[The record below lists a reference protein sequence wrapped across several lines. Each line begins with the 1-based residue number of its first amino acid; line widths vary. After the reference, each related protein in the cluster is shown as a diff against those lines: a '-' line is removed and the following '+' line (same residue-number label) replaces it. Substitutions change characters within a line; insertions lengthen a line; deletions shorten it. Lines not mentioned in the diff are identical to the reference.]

1 MSRSA
6 CISFT
11 LYKIILYQFP
21 YPCILQEEL
30 ALLNK
35 RRAEREAE
43 MLLREEEDARLA
55 RLAESA
61 LMQDWVDREDDFHLE
76 QARRRAGI
84 RMRENRAKAI
94 DFLAI
99 NLRFARPY
107 GEEEEEGVM
116 GKGGSGGHGE
126 MEEGGGWGWEEAGLE
141 MDLDEPYKIFEVCL
155 GVSFF
160 FFFLLLQSFST
171 LR

>member
-1 MSRSA
+1 MCGEEKKGGETLTLCFRTSMLLSRH
-6 CISFT
+6 
-11 LYKIILYQFP
+11 
-21 YPCILQEEL
+21 QEEL
-30 ALLNK
+30 AALNK

-43 MLLREEEDARLA
+43 LLLREEEDARLA

-107 GEEEEEGVM
+107 GEEEEE
-116 GKGGSGGHGE
+116 KEKAGGGGHGE

-141 MDLDEPYKIFEVCL
+141 MDLEEPYKIFEV
-155 GVSFF
+155 
-160 FFFLLLQSFST
+160 SFSPS
-171 LR
+171 